1 MASHIDLWSESSGQ
15 CIAGL
20 WRHYPMSEIA
30 TVLRGMPAVT
40 LHCSHQLA
48 TKAEFDKWQD
58 AARQFARKAAPHR
71 ASFFKFSFEPDMA
84 QYVTDGLSCFDGLT
98 MLLLAGGLLL
108 RPSPPQ
114 QNHFV
119 QWSFKDFT
127 ILEDLLRGGEPVAR
141 PVLYEEELR
150 NVIVSEEDPQPGARQ
165 LLKASRPPWDQKV
178 GVHRD
183 HDLTFACALA
193 LGRIGYLWCL
203 A

>member
-1 MASHIDLWSESSGQ
+1 MTDASISFAGSTALLSAIGFSADVDILYISQTNPKMRAMLSEGCALLESPMASHIDLWSESSGQ

-98 MLLLAGGLLL
+98 MLLLAGGSCCGL
-108 RPSPPQ
+108 PPR
-114 QNHFV
+114 N
-119 QWSFKDFT
+119 KI
-127 ILEDLLRGGEPVAR
+127 ILFNG
-141 PVLYEEELR
+141 
-150 NVIVSEEDPQPGARQ
+150 
-165 LLKASRPPWDQKV
+165 ASRTSRFWRICCGGGSQWPGQFYMKKS
-178 GVHRD
+178 
-183 HDLTFACALA
+183 CAT
-193 LGRIGYLWCL
+193 
-203 A
+203 